1 MFRLGITGSIGSGKT
16 TVSRCFES
24 KGARLSISDDLAR
37 EILFSDPS
45 TMDELIQYFGNK
57 ILDENGKLDRQNLAD
72 VAFTDPDNQSI
83 LNKILHPRVRVE
95 TRELM
100 NTAEQEGVQLFVVD
114 APLIFEAGLDKEL
127 NAVLV
132 VTASDDLRQQRVLDR
147 SGISAADFAR
157 RDALQ
162 LSQDEKCKRADY
174 IIENDSSLEALVAEV
189 DRIQLEILERIRS
202 E

>member
-1 MFRLGITGSIGSGKT
+1 
-16 TVSRCFES
+16 
-24 KGARLSISDDLAR
+24 
-37 EILFSDPS
+37 
-45 TMDELIQYFGNK
+45 MDELIQYFGNK